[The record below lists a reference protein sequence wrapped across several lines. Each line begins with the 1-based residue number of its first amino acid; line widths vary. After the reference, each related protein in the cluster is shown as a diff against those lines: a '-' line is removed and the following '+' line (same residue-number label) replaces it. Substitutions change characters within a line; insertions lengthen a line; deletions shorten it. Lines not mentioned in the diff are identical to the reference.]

1 MDYLLP
7 SIKQLTKSGNKKH
20 FFLVGT
26 QMNKKPE
33 TSAPLTDLL
42 EKRWS
47 PRAYDANHLIS
58 DQDLLSIL
66 EAGRWAP
73 SANNGQPWRFSV
85 AVRGPDVHAKVT
97 EGLGGLNQA
106 WATAASA
113 MIVISIRKNEDGTSS
128 AKNYYDAGLAV
139 SLMTV
144 QAQSLDL
151 YSHQMAGIVP
161 EVIQERLSIPGEF
174 EVAVVVAIGKIASP
188 DVFEGAA
195 YEREIAPRTRL
206 PLEEIVLHGKP

>member
-1 MDYLLP
+1 
-7 SIKQLTKSGNKKH
+7 
-20 FFLVGT
+20 
-26 QMNKKPE
+26 MNKKPE

-47 PRAYDANHLIS
+47 PRAYDANHLIL

-73 SANNGQPWRFSV
+73 SANNDQPWRFSV
-85 AVRGPDVHAKVT
+85 AVRGTDVHAKVT
-97 EGLGGLNQA
+97 EGLGGFNQA
-106 WATAASA
+106 WAPTASA
-113 MIVISIRKNEDGTSS
+113 MIVISIKKNEDGTSS

-161 EVIQERLSIPGEF
+161 EVIQEGLSIPAEF

>member
-1 MDYLLP
+1 
-7 SIKQLTKSGNKKH
+7 
-20 FFLVGT
+20 
-26 QMNKKPE
+26 MNKKPE

-42 EKRWS
+42 DKRWS
-47 PRAYDANHLIS
+47 PRAYDSNHLIS
-58 DQDLLSIL
+58 DQDMLSIL

-85 AVRGPDVHAKVT
+85 AVRGTEVHEKVT
-97 EGLGGLNQA
+97 GGLGGFNQA
-106 WATAASA
+106 WAPAASA
-113 MIVISIRKNEDGTSS
+113 MIVISIKKNEDGTSS
-128 AKNYYDAGLAV
+128 LKNYYDAGLAV

-161 EVIQERLSIPGEF
+161 EVIQEGLVIPTEF

>member
-1 MDYLLP
+1 
-7 SIKQLTKSGNKKH
+7 
-20 FFLVGT
+20 
-26 QMNKKPE
+26 MNKKPE

-42 EKRWS
+42 DKRWS
-47 PRAYDANHLIS
+47 PRAYDAKHLIS
-58 DQDLLSIL
+58 DQDMLSIL

-73 SANNGQPWRFSV
+73 SASNGQPWRFSV
-85 AVRGPDVHAKVT
+85 AVRGTDVHAKVT
-97 EGLGGLNQA
+97 EGLGGFNQA
-106 WATAASA
+106 WAPTASA
-113 MIVISIRKNEDGTSS
+113 MIVISIKKNEDGTSS
-128 AKNYYDAGLAV
+128 SKNFYDAGLAV

-151 YSHQMAGIVP
+151 HSHQMSGIVP
-161 EVIQERLSIPGEF
+161 EVIQEGLAIPAEY
-174 EVAVVVAIGKIASP
+174 EVAVVVAIGKVTSP

>member
-1 MDYLLP
+1 
-7 SIKQLTKSGNKKH
+7 
-20 FFLVGT
+20 
-26 QMNKKPE
+26 MNKKPD

-47 PRAYDANHLIS
+47 PRAYDAKHLIE
-58 DQDLLSIL
+58 DKDMLSIL

-85 AVRGPDVHAKVT
+85 AARGSEVHAKVT
-97 EGLGGLNQA
+97 AGLGGFNQA
-106 WATAASA
+106 WAPTASA
-113 MIVISIRKNEDGTSS
+113 MIVISIKKNEDGTSS

-161 EVIQERLSIPGEF
+161 EVIQEGLAIPGDF
-174 EVAVVVAIGKIASP
+174 EVAVVVALGKIASP

>member
-1 MDYLLP
+1 
-7 SIKQLTKSGNKKH
+7 
-20 FFLVGT
+20 
-26 QMNKKPE
+26 MNKKPE

-47 PRAYDANHLIS
+47 PRAYDPNHLIE
-58 DQDLLSIL
+58 DKEMLSIL

-85 AVRGPDVHAKVT
+85 AVRGTDEHDKVS
-97 EGLGGLNQA
+97 EGLGGFNQA
-106 WATAASA
+106 WAPNASA
-113 MIVISIRKNEDGTSS
+113 MIVISIKKNEDGTSS
-128 AKNYYDAGLAV
+128 LKNYYDAGLAV

-144 QAQSLDL
+144 QAQSLGL
-151 YSHQMAGIVP
+151 YSHQMGGIVL
-161 EVIQERLSIPGEF
+161 EVIQERLAIPAEF
-174 EVAVVVAIGKIASP
+174 EVAVVVAIGKITSP

>member
-1 MDYLLP
+1 LNQ
-7 SIKQLTKSGNKKH
+7 QLAKTGNNRQS
-20 FFLVGT
+20 FLVGN

-58 DQDLLSIL
+58 DEDLLSIL

-85 AVRGPDVHAKVT
+85 AVRGSDVHAKVT
-97 EGLGGLNQA
+97 EGLGGFNQA
-106 WATAASA
+106 WAPTASV
-113 MIVISIRKNEDGTSS
+113 MIVISIMKNEDGTSS
-128 AKNYYDAGLAV
+128 AKNFYDVGLAV

-161 EVIQERLSIPGEF
+161 EVIQEGLAIPAEF
-174 EVAVVVAIGKIASP
+174 EVSVVVAIGKIASP
-188 DVFEGAA
+188 DVLEGAA